1 MTPGRLNGHSRN
13 PIILECKSP
22 KHLATVTYTL
32 YHTLHLYFTLRYI
45 HHVLLSNL
53 YMHLITWVEIQL
65 IFTTPIRFYNRPH
78 LFQGF
83 EPIKWQMGGQLC
95 TYVLRHNNILR
106 NHTSHGPSSFPCC
119 SINESTLS
127 SCTQH
132 LKSKSLGLTFG
143 QGHLR
148 RCGCCG
154 SRSKN
159 QAR

>member
-1 MTPGRLNGHSRN
+1 MEDPRAIEWPFKESHHFRMQEPKTSRHCYIHS
-13 PIILECKSP
+13 L
-22 KHLATVTYTL
+22 L
-32 YHTLHLYFTLRYI
+32 YVTLRYI
-45 HHVLLSNL
+45 HHVLLSDL

-83 EPIKWQMGGQLC
+83 DPIKWQMVGQLC
-95 TYVLRHNNILR
+95 KYVLWHNNIRR
-106 NHTSHGPSSFPCC
+106 NHTNHRPSSFPFC

-154 SRSKN
+154 SRSRN

>member
-1 MTPGRLNGHSRN
+1 MRTPGRLNGHSRN
-13 PIILECKSP
+13 AIILECKSP
-22 KHLATVTYTL
+22 KHLATATYILYLTL
-32 YHTLHLYFTLRYI
+32 PYATYI
-45 HHVLLSNL
+45 VCYCHCLICI
-53 YMHLITWVEIQL
+53 YIHLITWIEIQL

-83 EPIKWQMGGQLC
+83 KPIKWQIGGPLC
-95 TYVLRHNNILR
+95 KYVVAQQYNYLEIIQVTDPPLFHFV
-106 NHTSHGPSSFPCC
+106 P
-119 SINESTLS
+119 STLS

-148 RCGCCG
+148 RCR
-154 SRSKN
+154 SRN